1 MATSVNLDP
10 FDMWRQ
16 AVSKLEEGMNS
27 LGNQS
32 LNSEE
37 FTKALHQLS
46 TVSMQMQLVLEKVL
60 GEYLKAVNLPS
71 RKDIVELA
79 ETLRRIEDKLDRIVP
94 VERPALAPRPART
107 RRPAS
112 APAPEASVAP
122 AAMAAAAAPA
132 QTRRARRARK
142 GA

>member
-1 MATSVNLDP
+1 MASSVNLDP

-79 ETLRRIEDKLDRIVP
+79 EALRRIEDKLDRIVP

-122 AAMAAAAAPA
+122 AAVAAAAPPA